1 MAAATAV
8 MANETEIANAIGVLR
23 HAGLAD
29 DVLDEIELDRR
40 LSHSLEQANRGETF
54 PIEQLKKQVMEKF
67 ANGYYDR

>member
-1 MAAATAV
+1 MATATAV

-40 LSHSLEQANRGETF
+40 LAISLEQANNGMLRPTKEIVNEILGE
-54 PIEQLKKQVMEKF
+54 LKR
-67 ANGYYDR
+67 GYYNK